1 VTARDAARQ
10 YAAGRVALGA
20 GLLLAPG
27 LVGRPWLGA
36 AAGEPAGRVA
46 LRALGVRDLIIGA
59 IAVHTVDHPEVA
71 PRWQRACAVADGVDL
86 AATLAARPG
95 LPPVGSAL
103 VAAMAAAGTAAGLLL
118 AEALR
123 GGGGSAA

>member
-1 VTARDAARQ
+1 
-10 YAAGRVALGA
+10 
-20 GLLLAPG
+20 
-27 LVGRPWLGA
+27 
-36 AAGEPAGRVA
+36 
-46 LRALGVRDLIIGA
+46 
-59 IAVHTVDHPEVA
+59 
-71 PRWQRACAVADGVDL
+71 VADGVDL

-123 GGGGSAA
+123 AGGA

>member
-27 LVGRPWLGA
+27 VIGRPWLGA
-36 AAGEPAGRVA
+36 AALEPGGRVA

-71 PRWQRACAVADGVDL
+71 PRWQRACALADGVDL
-86 AATLAARPG
+86 AATLAARPS

-123 GGGGSAA
+123 R